1 MKFSKLNSKT
11 KVEEYTVSAWDD
23 HTVYFYKVGQIVIC
37 VNTVASQMPQANISA
52 SYCGIPTECIPIT
65 NAYTS
70 INEWDG
76 SQYASNASASVLAGS
91 NVIRYRTSATENR
104 ERNFTLVW
112 LTS

>member
-1 MKFSKLNSKT
+1 
-11 KVEEYTVSAWDD
+11 
-23 HTVYFYKVGQIVIC
+23 
-37 VNTVASQMPQANISA
+37 MPQANFDA
-52 SYCGIPTECIPIT
+52 SYCSIPPECIPVT

-76 SQYASNASASVLAGS
+76 SQFASEASVRVVSGS